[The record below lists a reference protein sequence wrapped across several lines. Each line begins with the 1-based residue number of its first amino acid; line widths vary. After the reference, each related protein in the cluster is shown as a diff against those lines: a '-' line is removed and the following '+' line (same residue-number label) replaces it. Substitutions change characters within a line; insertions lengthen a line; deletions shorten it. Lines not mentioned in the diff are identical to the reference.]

1 MWVYKLD
8 SCSVEYKYVDLQ
20 KWIIIKDKET
30 RLCQMH
36 AVIAGSFVKNQ
47 TCTILLPYNLQMTG
61 EIFSGPPYCVQVSID
76 STELISYRIFN
87 PYPDSIS
94 VSFSPDYDYLARFY
108 ISIYGVLE

>member
-1 MWVYKLD
+1 MWGID

-20 KWIIIKDKET
+20 KWIIIKDEET

-36 AVIAGSFVKNQ
+36 AVINGAFVENQ

-61 EIFSGPPYCVQVSID
+61 EVFTGAPYCVQVSID
-76 STELISYRIFN
+76 SIDFITCRIFN
-87 PYPDSIS
+87 PYPDNIS
-94 VSFSPDYDYLARFY
+94 VSFSPNYDYLARFY